1 MFIDNTNTMLLNNS
15 PILEPYEGFLK
26 GNIFKN
32 IYDQFKN
39 FIPSKIVPNNEQ
51 AELLLNVD
59 QICFIVHEL
68 NLYLDVFPDDKD
80 MISMFNKYL
89 LMEKDAVSK
98 YEKKYGPLNVNSI
111 ESNTSN
117 FTWEN
122 TSWPWEDK

>member
-1 MFIDNTNTMLLNNS
+1 MFNDYRNDIFLEKS
-15 PILEPYEGFLK
+15 SILEPYEGFLK

-32 IYDQFKN
+32 IYDQYKN
-39 FIPSKIVPNNEQ
+39 YSPMKLSPNNEQ

-59 QICFIVHEL
+59 QICFIVHEI

-80 MISMFNKYL
+80 MINVFNKYL
-89 LMEKDAVSK
+89 LMEKEAVSK
-98 YEKKYGPLNVNSI
+98 YEKKYGPLNVNSLP
-111 ESNTSN
+111 SNINS